1 MNIPNANC
9 EPFLGKTERDLLAG
23 ILLASGGTPASVPNT
38 AACPE
43 WGYGKH
49 TVRDILGGILLA
61 IQNGGGGGVDLS
73 SPPPIGDVT
82 PNTGEFTDL
91 VAATFQGVIGNV
103 TPAAGTFTGLTVNQ
117 GTLTDPVTGLA
128 LNATWDDAADTFRLI
143 AGTITDTN
151 SLAQSMLVDLQCGFM
166 KFQVGHWVLGK
177 FGTRLTLGSNGG
189 DVNIQ
194 AYGNALELGAQN
206 GNHDIVMPGFRAVR
220 GQAGFG
226 LQIGS
231 SSIVSLFGGTEAGGA
246 NILQIGTNHATTPT
260 LQTLKAHDVTTG
272 TGAGLLL
279 SGGTGDAG
287 KGAVTL
293 DGGNRSVYIASP
305 SATEIRDI
313 LISHGL
319 MAAS

>member
-1 MNIPNANC
+1 MDIPNANC

-103 TPAAGTFTGLTVNQ
+103 TPAAGTFTRLTVNQ
-117 GTLTDPVTGLA
+117 GTLTDPVAGLA
-128 LNATWDDAADTFRLI
+128 LNATWNDAADTFRGVEI
-143 AGTITDTN
+143 DVTDTA
-151 SLAQSMLVDLQCGFM
+151 SASASTLFRGVVGGTTV
-166 KFQVGHWVLGK
+166 FQVRKTGQIIARGSISTDSSVSGLALAISSNTGLLS
-177 FGTRLTLGSNGG
+177 FGGNFDCYLTYGGSNALQVGISAETPGGVIITGRASNSGDNNGG
-189 DVNIQ
+189 DITLRG
-194 AYGNALELGAQN
+194 GNPSGSGLR
-206 GNHDIVMPGFRAVR
+206 GNVI
-220 GQAGFG
+220 
-226 LQIGS
+226 
-231 SSIVSLFGGTEAGGA
+231 LFGR
-246 NILQIGTNHATTPT
+246 
-260 LQTLKAHDVTTG
+260 
-272 TGAGLLL
+272 
-279 SGGTGDAG
+279 
-287 KGAVTL
+287 
-293 DGGNRSVYIASP
+293 NRSPYIASP
-305 SATEIRDI
+305 TAAEIRDI